1 MASFMTNRYI
11 VIGNPI
17 EHSKSPYI
25 HQRFAEQTGRIITY
39 SPLLSP
45 IGGFA
50 ETLDNFRAS
59 GGQGANV
66 TVPFKEDAWRRC
78 EQRTKR
84 AQLAGAVN
92 TIWFENEKVCGDNT
106 DGVGLVRDLRQNL
119 QVEIADAALLIVG
132 AGGAARGVLRALLGE
147 SPQQITLVNRT
158 VYRAKTLISEIDDE
172 RLSACGFGAL
182 GNEAFDIIIN
192 ASSAGL
198 RGLAPPLPF
207 PALLVGGTCYDM
219 MYADT
224 LTPFLRWGQ
233 AAGADRCFDG
243 LGMLVEQAAES
254 FFLWHGVYPAT
265 GQVINELHYKPSQ
278 GVVI

>member
-1 MASFMTNRYI
+1 MTNRYT
-11 VIGNPI
+11 VIGNPV

-25 HQRFAEQTGRIITY
+25 HQRFAEQTGRIMTY
-39 SPLLSP
+39 GTLLSP
-45 IGGFA
+45 TGGFG
-50 ETLDNFRAS
+50 ETLDKFRVS

-78 EQRTKR
+78 EHRTER

-92 TIWFENEKVCGDNT
+92 TIWFEGEKVCGDNT
-106 DGVGLVRDLRQNL
+106 DGVGLVRDLEQNL
-119 QVEIADAALLIVG
+119 QVEIKGAALLIIG
-132 AGGAARGVLRALLGE
+132 AGGAVRGVLRALLGAA
-147 SPQQITLVNRT
+147 PQRITLVNRT
-158 VYRAKTLISEIDDE
+158 ICRAEALVSEIADE

-182 GNEAFDIIIN
+182 GHEPFDLIIN

-198 RGLAPPLPF
+198 HGLAPPLPF

-219 MYADT
+219 VYADT

-233 AAGADRCFDG
+233 VAGADHCFDG

-265 GQVINELHYKPSQ
+265 EQVINELCSKPSNES
-278 GVVI
+278 